1 MTNAQGTT
9 PHKPFSA
16 ISMEADEGRQGA
28 QAQRGGPEGAVRL
41 AYREVRWEPRS
52 NTAETGETKGRQP
65 EAIRS
70 VCFQ

>member
-1 MTNAQGTT
+1 MTNAQGTI
-9 PHKPFSA
+9 PHTPFSA
-16 ISMEADEGRQGA
+16 ISVEADEGRQGA
-28 QAQRGGPEGAVRL
+28 QTQGGGPEGAARL
-41 AYREVRWEPRS
+41 GYREVRWEPHS